1 MKIGASSRV
10 RMSDQAVARE
20 LSAGEGGV
28 VLHLESAQYFGL
40 NQVGML
46 IWELL
51 DREQTVREL
60 VERLRPSVAGA
71 PDHLEQDVIAF
82 LEAAQE
88 RGVVVVE

>member
-51 DREQTVREL
+51 DREQTVGEL

>member
-1 MKIGASSRV
+1 
-10 RMSDQAVARE
+10 MSDQAVARE

-51 DREQTVREL
+51 DREQTVGEL